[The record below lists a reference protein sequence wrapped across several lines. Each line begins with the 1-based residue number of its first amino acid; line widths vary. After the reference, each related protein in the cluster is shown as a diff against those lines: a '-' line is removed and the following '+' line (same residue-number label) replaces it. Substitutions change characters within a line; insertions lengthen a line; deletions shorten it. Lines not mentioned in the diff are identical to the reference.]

1 MKCNSKC
8 ARDPKGKSK
17 CNSKCAWDI
26 NETIERNVI
35 LNVRKILTKKI
46 EWNVLLRA
54 LKILTEQRINC
65 YPKPAGDP
73 NETIG

>member
-1 MKCNSKC
+1 MCARSSQNNRMKCNSKC

-26 NETIERNVI
+26 
-35 LNVRKILTKKI
+35 NVRKILTKKI

>member
-1 MKCNSKC
+1 MCARSSQNNRMKCNSKC

-35 LNVRKILTKKI
+35 LNETDEKNRMKF
-46 EWNVLLRA
+46 NPQRA
-54 LKILTEQRINC
+54 LYTGGN
-65 YPKPAGDP
+65 
-73 NETIG
+73 